1 MKPTAAQ
8 TIAKEELGRLRFPQE
23 AVSLNETHR
32 TELSRKLARAVRLGN
47 GEHGKCRILFRDAEG
62 LKVVET
68 TIWSADDR
76 SIVLKSGAT
85 IPLARVIDI
94 EMPL

>member
-8 TIAKEELGRLRFPQE
+8 VIAKEDLERLRFPQE
-23 AVSLNETHR
+23 AVLLTDAHR
-32 TELSRKLARAVRLGN
+32 TELKKKVARAVQLGN

-62 LKVVET
+62 LKAVET

-76 SIVLKSGAT
+76 TLVLKYGAT
-85 IPLARVIDI
+85 IPLGRVIDI

>member
-8 TIAKEELGRLRFPQE
+8 VIAKEDLERLRFPQE
-23 AVSLNETHR
+23 AVLLSDAHR
-32 TELSRKLARAVRLGN
+32 AELKQKVSRAVQLGN

-62 LKVVET
+62 LKAVET

-76 SIVLKSGAT
+76 ILVLKYGAT

>member
-8 TIAKEELGRLRFPQE
+8 TIAKEDLGRLRFPPE
-23 AVSLNETHR
+23 PVTLSEPHR
-32 TELSRKLARAVRLGN
+32 DELARKLARAVRLGN

-62 LKVVET
+62 LKAVET
-68 TIWSADDR
+68 TIWSADER
-76 SIVLKSGAT
+76 AIVLKSGAT